1 MTLIF
6 KHISSVLLKLFKL
19 ACSLRSVFFLEFFIL
34 KIRDSN
40 IEWSQFFTYKQ
51 ATHKSRISSDS
62 SAYKMHNLFHYYI
75 WLWLARNS
83 HSLKL
88 QKTEPIESFLMSS
101 ICKASFGL
109 FGEIYCHDHAV
120 KHLHFILLLSE
131 LLKITCL
138 GMCSNFF
145 S

>member
-1 MTLIF
+1 MIF
-6 KHISSVLLKLFKL
+6 ESSKCDSNIQIHFK
-19 ACSLRSVFFLEFFIL
+19 RSIEGLFFLEFFIL

-40 IEWSQFFTYKQ
+40 IEWSHFFTYKQ

-62 SAYKMHNLFHYYI
+62 SAYKIHNLFHYYI

-120 KHLHFILLLSE
+120 KRLHFILLLSE